1 MEENNEEVKQE
12 EVKAEEVKTEETSKN
27 EEIKNEAKETFKQAK
42 EQMKDINFKEEAK
55 KGKGLIGK
63 LFKDPIGAI
72 KEVAQDK
79 ENKVFKTALLIV
91 ALWLVIV
98 LVDYILDCI
107 VYKYIKFNVLT
118 LIKNVLGPILKVLI
132 PAAIIYMLNKD
143 KESKTTMPTAI
154 SAVALVKIPLIISA
168 VLSLLTMISSG
179 MHYMISPVR
188 GFLGVISTVLMFFV
202 VKEMFNEKENEQAI
216 KTFAKVM
223 AIYYI
228 CYFVLSFLGISI

>member
-79 ENKVFKTALLIV
+79 ENKVFKTALSIV

-179 MHYMISPVR
+179 MHYIISPVR

>member
-12 EVKAEEVKTEETSKN
+12 EVKSEETSKN
-27 EEIKNEAKETFKQAK
+27 EGIKNEAKETFKQAK

-72 KEVAQDK
+72 KEVIQDK
-79 ENKVFKTALLIV
+79 EYKVFKTALLIV
-91 ALWLVIV
+91 ALWIVIV

-107 VYKYIKFNVLT
+107 VYKYIKFNILT
-118 LIKNVLGPILKVLI
+118 LIKNVLGPVAKVL
-132 PAAIIYMLNKD
+132 
-143 KESKTTMPTAI
+143 
-154 SAVALVKIPLIISA
+154 

-179 MHYMISPVR
+179 MYYIINPLK

>member
-1 MEENNEEVKQE
+1 MEENNEEVKQ
-12 EVKAEEVKTEETSKN
+12 EEVKTEETSKN

-118 LIKNVLGPILKVLI
+118 LIKNILGPILKVLI

-179 MHYMISPVR
+179 MYYIINPLK

>member
-1 MEENNEEVKQE
+1 
-12 EVKAEEVKTEETSKN
+12 
-27 EEIKNEAKETFKQAK
+27 
-42 EQMKDINFKEEAK
+42 MKKM
-55 KGKGLIGK
+55 LIVGVSDTIGGIEK

-91 ALWLVIV
+91 ALWVVIV

-107 VYKYIKFNVLT
+107 VYKYIKFNILT
-118 LIKNVLGPILKVLI
+118 VIKNVLGPVAKVLI

-143 KESKTTMPTAI
+143 KESKTTMPTI

-179 MHYMISPVR
+179 MYYIINPLK
-188 GFLGVISTVLMFFV
+188 GFLGVISTVLMFFA

>member
-12 EVKAEEVKTEETSKN
+12 EVKTEETSKN
-27 EEIKNEAKETFKQAK
+27 EGIKNEAKETFKQAK
-42 EQMKDINFKEEAK
+42 KQMKDINFKKKKK

-72 KEVAQDK
+72 KEVIQDK
-79 ENKVFKTALLIV
+79 EEKVFKTALLIV
-91 ALWLVIV
+91 ALWIVIV

-107 VYKYIKFNVLT
+107 VYKYIKFNILT
-118 LIKNVLGPILKVLI
+118 LIKNVLGPVAKVLV

-179 MHYMISPVR
+179 MYYIVNPLK
-188 GFLGVISTVLMFFV
+188 GFL
-202 VKEMFNEKENEQAI
+202 
-216 KTFAKVM
+216 
-223 AIYYI
+223 
-228 CYFVLSFLGISI
+228 

>member
-12 EVKAEEVKTEETSKN
+12 EVKSEETSKN
-27 EEIKNEAKETFKQAK
+27 EGIKNEAKETFKQAK

-72 KEVAQDK
+72 KEVIQDK
-79 ENKVFKTALLIV
+79 EYKVFKTALLIV
-91 ALWLVIV
+91 ALWIVIV

-107 VYKYIKFNVLT
+107 VYKYIKFNILT
-118 LIKNVLGPILKVLI
+118 VIKNVLGPVAKVLV

-179 MHYMISPVR
+179 MYYIINPLK

>member
-179 MHYMISPVR
+179 MHYIISPVR